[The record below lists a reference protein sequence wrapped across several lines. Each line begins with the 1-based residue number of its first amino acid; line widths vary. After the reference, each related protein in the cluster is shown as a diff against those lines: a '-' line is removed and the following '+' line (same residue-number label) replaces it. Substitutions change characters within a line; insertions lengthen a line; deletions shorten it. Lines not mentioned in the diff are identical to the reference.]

1 MFTWLLVDLMANPPS
16 IAPIVTSGLELGGI
30 LTSSARSKPPMDTT
44 AGSNVGNDANTHHHH
59 HTASSAAHT
68 HTHTNT
74 HGTHNTHNT
83 HKQHSSAV
91 GGGGVSVSVSVPTN
105 VLAVDL
111 DEHST
116 PPGIP
121 IAHIVTAS
129 KSPSAASAHTH
140 MSLSI
145 LTEQLEKMTVNTHNL
160 HEATLKLCAFLSN
173 TPVAGDKQAHTHMST
188 HMNMMSANTHTER
201 VKILLESKALE
212 LLFQQVFADNSFLQH
227 ADNVSCVQALFA
239 HIFRLEH
246 THGNDGNVSISAH
259 AIHDI
264 LNSLQTLNNAFISL
278 KGHCKQTFTVGPLAV
293 SRRIANTI
301 RKVHAA
307 FVSVFTNT
315 NTHANTHANTNSAAA
330 GGNAH
335 THTQSVGASVP
346 SVDVS
351 GVQSLESQLLGLDR
365 ELDNLELQLKS
376 TLAHTQSAAQ
386 TASASSASGGDSSSS
401 ANESARLAA
410 VLEVRELESDR
421 MTTLL
426 KV

>member
-91 GGGGVSVSVSVPTN
+91 GGGGVSVNVPTN

-188 HMNMMSANTHTER
+188 HMTMMSANTHTER

-227 ADNVSCVQALFA
+227 ADNVSCVQSLFA

-246 THGNDGNVSISAH
+246 THANDGSVSISTH

-335 THTQSVGASVP
+335 THTQSVAAPVP

-365 ELDNLELQLKS
+365 ELDSLELQLKS

>member
-315 NTHANTHANTNSAAA
+315 HTHANTNTNTNSAAA
-330 GGNAH
+330 ATGNAH

-376 TLAHTQSAAQ
+376 TLAHTQTA
-386 TASASSASGGDSSSS
+386 ASASGDISS